1 MDPDASRV
9 SRMFCHRQWQEEVFP
24 MSFFDYKLF
33 LLEINPKNRWFVE
46 DVHFPKK
53 HFAGSILI
61 FQRAKLIFRLG
72 RLPVFPSETWPT
84 SRSQHWNFHVRK
96 TRSTWGDEWENCGD
110 RNKKVLDVGAA
121 LGPWWGFFSAGTWV
135 GGMKVFEKK
144 TWVDDP
150 RGFEISIWN
159 FVIGSQCVNKQF

>member
-1 MDPDASRV
+1 MTTES
-9 SRMFCHRQWQEEVFP
+9 FP

-33 LLEINPKNRWFVE
+33 LFEINPKNRWFVE

-96 TRSTWGDEWENCGD
+96 TGSTWGEEWENRGE
-110 RNKKVLDVGAA
+110 RNKKIAGCSGSAGTVVKF
-121 LGPWWGFFSAGTWV
+121 FFSAGTWV
-135 GGMKVFEKK
+135 GDMKVFEKK
-144 TWVDDP
+144 TWVDAS
-150 RGFEISIWN
+150 RLFEISIWN
-159 FVIGSQCVNKQF
+159 FVAPVMRDWV